1 MAILKAFIKPFQ
13 KVLVEKNL
21 CVGCTHPL
29 NRVHKLGKISENKEM
44 VQCKCKRRYIYDTEL
59 GTYRRATFEEEI
71 LFLEQKKK

>member
-1 MAILKAFIKPFQ
+1 MLKNIIKPFQ
-13 KVLVEKNL
+13 KVLLEKNL

-29 NRVHKLGKISENKEM
+29 NRVRKLGNISDKKEM
-44 VQCKCKRRYIYDTEL
+44 VQCKCKRRYIFDKEL

>member
-1 MAILKAFIKPFQ
+1 MIKKLITPFQ
-13 KVLVEKNL
+13 KVLLEKNL

-29 NRVHKLGKISENKEM
+29 NRIHKLGNISEHKEM
-44 VQCKCKRRYIYDTEL
+44 MQCKCKRRYIFDKEL